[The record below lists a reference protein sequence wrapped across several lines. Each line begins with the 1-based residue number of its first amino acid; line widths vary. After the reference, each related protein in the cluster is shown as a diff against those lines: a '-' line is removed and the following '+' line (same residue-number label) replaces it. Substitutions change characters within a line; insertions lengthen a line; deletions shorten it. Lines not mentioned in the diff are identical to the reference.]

1 MPIPR
6 TKKIVDPSFFCV
18 LAALR
23 ENSYPCFQRRRQ
35 RAALQK
41 NSSISPLAVA
51 LHAGYLPIP
60 LSLLGKVDSA
70 RKHDTLFPAVK
81 TREILD
87 SPDQK
92 RRLNERIF
100 TTIAPRYDGANRVL
114 SFDLDRR
121 WKRRLVEAL
130 PAWPAPALADL
141 ACGTGDLTS
150 LLAARYPDGQ
160 VLGIDLTEAML
171 EIARRR
177 CVAPNVKFARGD
189 MSRTGLPAESVDGV
203 AGGYAL
209 RNAADLREVLGEIR
223 RILKPGGLAA
233 FLDFS
238 KPSNPFFRQI
248 ELSLL
253 TFWTGFWG
261 LLLFWN
267 PRTYTYIAESLRSF
281 PDRRQ
286 FAALLETFGLR
297 TVRVRYFFWGVV
309 EMRIVEKSS

>member
-1 MPIPR
+1 M
-6 TKKIVDPSFFCV
+6 
-18 LAALR
+18 
-23 ENSYPCFQRRRQ
+23 
-35 RAALQK
+35 
-41 NSSISPLAVA
+41 
-51 LHAGYLPIP
+51 
-60 LSLLGKVDSA
+60 
-70 RKHDTLFPAVK
+70 K

-130 PAWPAPALADL
+130 PAWPAPTLADL
-141 ACGTGDLTS
+141 ACGTGDLTA

-189 MSRTGLPAESVDGV
+189 MGRTGLPAESVDGV

-209 RNAADLREVLGEIR
+209 RNAADLREVLEEIR